1 MQPPLF
7 FGNQICNWVL
17 RQVVA
22 LARFACAHCTAGR
35 DAAYGLV
42 ERAEY
47 TVAVVDRGICYYK
60 VL

>member
-1 MQPPLF
+1 MQPPLL

-22 LARFACAHCTAGR
+22 LARFACAHCTSGR

-47 TVAVVDRGICYYK
+47 TVAVVDQGICYYK
-60 VL
+60 VP